1 MHIEELVSKIIPLN
15 KEIMEAA
22 QKRED
27 NLIKPVGSLAKLEET
42 TVRYAGIIGS
52 SDKKML
58 NIPERRILLL
68 WGTENEGE
76 QLKEAFSETYP
87 LCLLAKEYD
96 GEVLPQY
103 LTGEKVSDLIE
114 EGAILTAEFIGEKKS
129 EMVCLGS
136 LSPSVKPERWK
147 DYADCEDAFEFL
159 EKIGSK
165 DVSAM
170 TGAILA
176 AAGMRTPVMLDGV
189 NTVLAAIAAAKFNS
203 AVYQYCF
210 AGHESLEE
218 GMMDALEITGLSA
231 PLRLYLNNGH
241 GEGALSALTIFD
253 AGIKIYK
260 EMETFEEAGV
270 TVEVE
275 EFSLKKQQDRERAAV
290 EDLRKRSQANG

>member
-1 MHIEELVSKIIPLN
+1 MHIEELVLKTVPLN
-15 KEIMEAA
+15 KEILEAA

-58 NIPERRILLL
+58 HYPENRILLL
-68 WGTENEGE
+68 WGTEKESE
-76 QLKEAFSETYP
+76 QLKDAFSERYP
-87 LCLLAKEYD
+87 LSLLAKEFKA
-96 GEVLPQY
+96 EVLPQY
-103 LTGEKVSDLIE
+103 ITSENVNDLIE
-114 EGAILTAEFIGEKKS
+114 EGAMLTAELIGEKKS
-129 EMVCLGS
+129 EMICLGS
-136 LSPSVKPERWK
+136 LAPSVKPESWK
-147 DYADCEDAFEFL
+147 EYADCEDAFEFL
-159 EKIGSK
+159 EKIASK

-176 AAGMRTPVMLDGV
+176 AAGMRIPIMLDGV
-189 NTVLAAIAAAKFNS
+189 NTVLAAIAAAKFNA

-231 PLRLYLNNGH
+231 PLRLYLHNGH

-253 AGIKIYK
+253 AGIKVYK

-275 EFSLKKQQDRERAAV
+275 EFSLKKQQDREKAAV
-290 EDLRKRSQANG
+290 EDLRKRSQTNG